1 MKKILVVDDSSFAR
15 ATLRRMLERAGYEVF
30 EASSG
35 FEALELMHVVKP
47 NLVTMDLL
55 MPGMEG
61 EELLSH
67 LLKLCADCPFVV
79 ISADIQNTTQK
90 LILDAGAAGF
100 INKPVEEKALLDLIH
115 KLLPDTSE

>member
-35 FEALELMHVVKP
+35 FEALELMPVVKP